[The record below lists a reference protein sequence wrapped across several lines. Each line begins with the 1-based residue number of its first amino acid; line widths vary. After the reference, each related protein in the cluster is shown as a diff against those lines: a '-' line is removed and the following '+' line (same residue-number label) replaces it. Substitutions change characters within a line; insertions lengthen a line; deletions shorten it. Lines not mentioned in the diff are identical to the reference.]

1 MEAHTVLLDP
11 PGELERR
18 VGIEEVV
25 RPGHREKPRDDRCRP
40 FWGDFVGHG
49 LSRNSLGRLVHQSL
63 AFSVGEHEQPGC
75 FRRRARPQRNLVELL
90 AAHFGPQALRYLSV
104 DLEDARSGVFPRGD
118 HLHHISLA
126 IPIRYTSGRRR
137 RQKALIFGP

>member
-18 VGIEEVV
+18 VGIKEVF
-25 RPGHREKPRDDRCRP
+25 RPGRREKPRYDRRCP

-49 LSRNSLGRLVHQSL
+49 LSRHSLGRLVHQSL

-90 AAHFGPQALRYLSV
+90 AAHFGPQALRYLPIDV
-104 DLEDARSGVFPRGD
+104 EDSRSGVFPGGG
-118 HLHHISLA
+118 HLHHICLA
-126 IPIRYTSGRRR
+126 ISIRYTSGRRR
-137 RQKALIFGP
+137 RQKALIFAP